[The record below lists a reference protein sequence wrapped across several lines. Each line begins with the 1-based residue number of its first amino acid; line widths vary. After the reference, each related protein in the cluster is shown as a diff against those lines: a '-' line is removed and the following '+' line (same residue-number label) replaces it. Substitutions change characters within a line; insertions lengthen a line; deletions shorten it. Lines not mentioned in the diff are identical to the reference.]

1 VGRAGR
7 RRPQRVMAIGLAA
20 LLAMTLAAPAAFAD
34 EHEGVYPPVP
44 ELGDLVCVPEVA
56 EPGEAVTCTASGA
69 DGIAELEVYYA
80 VVRPPAGWEGG
91 YPGDWDWDDEEV
103 DWDEGGIDWSDVD
116 VELDEEFDWDDE
128 EFDWDEVDFAPVQE
142 GDLTVSVAADG
153 TAVFSFD
160 VTSDARDGDW
170 YEVYAYGQ
178 GPGDDCVVLDW
189 ETDEV
194 IGRGA
199 LESEEDDSFVVDG
212 VRYSWDDAYF
222 YCLDDFDAFT
232 FGRIAEYQD
241 DGGDDHVDDGYEDD
255 ADGEEGAAP
264 PATGTPGPPKELP
277 RTGGATLLLTLL
289 GLLALG
295 GGATAVIGSR
305 RLTRRTG

>member
-1 VGRAGR
+1 
-7 RRPQRVMAIGLAA
+7 MAIGLAA

-103 DWDEGGIDWSDVD
+103 
-116 VELDEEFDWDDE
+116 
-128 EFDWDEVDFAPVQE
+128 DWDEVDFAPVQE